1 MERKY
6 LFSSK
11 TTGGRTWGWET
22 LGVGRKTHFLIETA
36 FLAGGFL
43 RETEGLKELE
53 WDQNPLLV
61 RSLQAAR
68 CGTRSRARCHGSH
81 NNGKIPFICTVA
93 SLGLRNLFQSLEQW
107 QELQPRSNGNSQ
119 VKGIARLVGR
129 KELYHD

>member
-6 LFSSK
+6 LFSSR

-22 LGVGRKTHFLIETA
+22 LGVGGKNHFLIETS

-43 RETEGLKELE
+43 RETEGLKEME

-81 NNGKIPFICTVA
+81 NNGKIPFLCSCPQVKPC
-93 SLGLRNLFQSLEQW
+93 GNFQSPEQW
-107 QELQPRSNGNSQ
+107 QELQPRSHGNSQ

-129 KELYHD
+129 KELYQD

>member
-1 MERKY
+1 MTRAVPCMERKY

-43 RETEGLKELE
+43 RETEGLKEVE

-81 NNGKIPFICTVA
+81 NNGQIPFICTVA
-93 SLGLRNLFQSLEQW
+93 SLGLRNLFSVTRAVAGTATKKSWKLPGQ
-107 QELQPRSNGNSQ
+107 RNC
-119 VKGIARLVGR
+119 
-129 KELYHD
+129 

>member
-22 LGVGRKTHFLIETA
+22 LGVGGKNHFLIETS

-93 SLGLRNLFQSLEQW
+93 SLGLRNLFSVTRAVAGTATKKSWKLPGQ
-107 QELQPRSNGNSQ
+107 RNC
-119 VKGIARLVGR
+119 
-129 KELYHD
+129 

>member
-43 RETEGLKELE
+43 RETEGLKEVE

-93 SLGLRNLFQSLEQW
+93 SLGLRNLFSVTRAVAGTVTKKSWKLPGQ
-107 QELQPRSNGNSQ
+107 RNC
-119 VKGIARLVGR
+119 
-129 KELYHD
+129 

>member
-43 RETEGLKELE
+43 RETEGLKEVE
-53 WDQNPLLV
+53 WDQNPSLSGVCKLQGVELGVEHAAMGLTTMEKFPSSALLPV
-61 RSLQAAR
+61 
-68 CGTRSRARCHGSH
+68 
-81 NNGKIPFICTVA
+81 
-93 SLGLRNLFQSLEQW
+93 
-107 QELQPRSNGNSQ
+107 
-119 VKGIARLVGR
+119 
-129 KELYHD
+129 

>member
-22 LGVGRKTHFLIETA
+22 LGGGRKTHFLIETA

-43 RETEGLKELE
+43 RETEGLKEVE

-68 CGTRSRARCHGSH
+68 CGTRSREHCLGSYNH
-81 NNGKIPFICTVA
+81 VKIPFLCSCPQVK
-93 SLGLRNLFQSLEQW
+93 SCGNFQSPEQW
-107 QELQPRSNGNSQ
+107 QELQPRSHGNSQ

>member
-43 RETEGLKELE
+43 RETEGLKEVE

-93 SLGLRNLFQSLEQW
+93 SLGLRNLFSVTRAVAGTATKKLWKLPGQ
-107 QELQPRSNGNSQ
+107 RNC
-119 VKGIARLVGR
+119 
-129 KELYHD
+129 